1 MLIVAGTFTT
11 APGER
16 DRVLELAQGVIAATR
31 QEPGCQEYVFSPDVD
46 DSDLI
51 RLFELWDGQDQLD
64 AHFRSPHIAEWQEA
78 SRGLITGRSIR
89 IFTIADSREL

>member
-16 DRVLELAQGVIAATR
+16 DRVLDLAREVMAATR
-31 QEPGCQEYVFSPDVD
+31 REEGCHEYVFSPDID
-46 DSDLI
+46 DGDLI
-51 RLFELWDGQDQLD
+51 RLYELWEGQEQLD
-64 AHFRSPHIAEWQEA
+64 AHLRTPHIAAWREA
-78 SRGLITGRSIR
+78 SAGLITGRSVQ